1 MSAPRPVGLG
11 RPRPAAL
18 SVPCPHCRATTGAP
32 CTIPATGRRLAEPHP
47 SRIDAATEA
56 AA

>member
-18 SVPCPHCRATTGAP
+18 AVPCPHCHATTGAP
-32 CTIPATGRRLAEPHP
+32 CTIPATGGRLTDPHP
-47 SRIDAATEA
+47 SRIEQQERAA
-56 AA
+56 

>member
-32 CTIPATGRRLAEPHP
+32 CTIPATGRRLTEAHP
-47 SRIDAATEA
+47 SRIEQQERAA
-56 AA
+56 